1 MSILNEFKKDKAYFF
16 TFITISFL
24 PIILLA
30 GSAAINL
37 AIIIIDV
44 FVLYKLFVSKNF
56 SYLNNKYFY
65 LLIIFWIYLIIN
77 LFFSISF
84 ENSFPRSIGFIRF
97 IIFTFAVKY
106 FFFKNNNIL
115 TKYVLNIWTLIFFI
129 VSIDLIYEF
138 IYGANSLGFVS
149 YMPGRLSG
157 FLNQELKIG
166 HFYSAFIL
174 ICLINIYQYFFKL
187 DDKFSII
194 YKLRKYIF
202 YVLLI
207 LFLFISLII
216 GERSNFLKVF
226 LMIIPF
232 LFLIER
238 GNNLKKILSILIAIT
253 FISITVSNIPYYKH
267 RIWGMFL
274 SPLLNNPI
282 ELISNSSY
290 GKHYQVAIEIFKNNK
305 LVGVGL
311 RGYRLEAKN
320 EKYDKDHSLHPHQ
333 THFEIISELG
343 IVGYLLFISIFFF
356 IINNSIKYYLRNRK
370 NLHLSGLLF
379 VLITLV
385 PIIPSGS
392 FFTTFGATLFW
403 LNFSFILPTKN

>member
-1 MSILNEFKKDKAYFF
+1 
-16 TFITISFL
+16 
-24 PIILLA
+24 
-30 GSAAINL
+30 
-37 AIIIIDV
+37 
-44 FVLYKLFVSKNF
+44 
-56 SYLNNKYFY
+56 
-65 LLIIFWIYLIIN
+65 
-77 LFFSISF
+77 
-84 ENSFPRSIGFIRF
+84 
-97 IIFTFAVKY
+97 
-106 FFFKNNNIL
+106 
-115 TKYVLNIWTLIFFI
+115 
-129 VSIDLIYEF
+129 
-138 IYGANSLGFVS
+138 
-149 YMPGRLSG
+149 
-157 FLNQELKIG
+157 
-166 HFYSAFIL
+166 
-174 ICLINIYQYFFKL
+174 
-187 DDKFSII
+187 
-194 YKLRKYIF
+194 
-202 YVLLI
+202 
-207 LFLFISLII
+207 
-216 GERSNFLKVF
+216 
-226 LMIIPF
+226 
-232 LFLIER
+232 
-238 GNNLKKILSILIAIT
+238 
-253 FISITVSNIPYYKH
+253 
-267 RIWGMFL
+267 MFL
-274 SPLLNNPI
+274 SPILNNPI